1 MVGVESRSKDLNDPR
16 EETMRNSILS
26 GLAVLAIAAG
36 SGGALAQNKYDAGVT
51 DKEIKIGNVMP
62 YSGPASAYAV
72 IGRIEAAYFQ
82 MINQQ
87 GGINGRRLNFISYD
101 DGYSPPKTVEQVRR
115 LVESDQVLL
124 LFNVVGTPGN
134 AAIQK
139 YVNQKGIPHI
149 FISSGASRWND
160 PAHFPWSMAWW
171 PSFRTE
177 ARVYA
182 KYIQQNHPGKTI
194 GILYQND
201 DLGKDYL
208 VGFREV
214 FGAEASK
221 RIVAEVSYELTDA
234 TVDSQ
239 IFQIKA
245 AKPDIFLNI
254 STPKF
259 AAQAMRRVGELG
271 WKPIQFLSNVSASVE
286 KVMIPAGPD
295 NARDVITATY
305 MKDPTDPQWK
315 DDPGMNEYRAFA
327 AKHFPDPAKD
337 DGTAVFGYG
346 AAMAMT
352 RMLKQCGDPLT
363 RDNIMKQMT
372 SLDMEIDVYLPGI
385 RIRTSPTSYA
395 PINQLQLMKFNGQRF
410 ELFGSVIG
418 GD

>member
-1 MVGVESRSKDLNDPR
+1 
-16 EETMRNSILS
+16 MRNSILS
-26 GLAVLAIAAG
+26 GLAILAVAAG
-36 SGGALAQNKYDAGVT
+36 AGSAFAQKKYDIGVT

-62 YSGPASAYAV
+62 YSGPASAFAV
-72 IGRIEAAYFQ
+72 IGRIEAAYFK
-82 MINQQ
+82 MINEQ
-87 GGINGRRLNFISYD
+87 GGINGRKINFISYD
-101 DGYSPPKTVEQVRR
+101 DAYSPPKTFEQTRK
-115 LVESDQVLL
+115 LVESDEVFL

-139 YVNQKGIPHI
+139 YVNQKKVPHL
-149 FISSGASRWND
+149 FISSGAARWND
-160 PAHFPWSMAWW
+160 PKNFPWSMAWW
-171 PSFRTE
+171 PSFKSE

-182 KYIQQNHPGKTI
+182 KYIQQNYPGKTV

-208 VGFREV
+208 AGFHEV
-214 FGAEASK
+214 FGAEPSK
-221 RIVAEVSYELTDA
+221 RIVVEVSYELIDA

-245 AKPDIFLNI
+245 ARPDIFLNI

-271 WKPIQFLSNVSASVE
+271 WKPIQIVSNVSASVE

-295 NARDVITATY
+295 NARGVITATY

-315 DDPGMNEYRAFA
+315 DDPGMNEYRAFVDR
-327 AKHFPDPAKD
+327 HFPDPAKD

-346 AAMAMT
+346 AAAAMT
-352 RMLKQCGDPLT
+352 RILKQCGDNLT

-372 SLDMEIDVYLPGI
+372 SLDMEVGVYLPGV
-385 RIRTSPTSYA
+385 RIRTSPTDYA

-410 ELFGSVIG
+410 DLFGSIISG
-418 GD
+418 G

>member
-1 MVGVESRSKDLNDPR
+1 
-16 EETMRNSILS
+16 MRNSILS
-26 GLAVLAIAAG
+26 GLAIFAIAAA
-36 SGGALAQNKYDAGVT
+36 SSGALAQKKYDVGVT

-72 IGRIEAAYFQ
+72 IGRTEAAYFQ
-82 MINQQ
+82 MINEQ
-87 GGINGRRLNFISYD
+87 GGINGRRINFISYD
-101 DGYSPPKTVEQVRR
+101 DGYSPPKTIEHVRR
-115 LVESDQVLL
+115 LIESDEVFL

-139 YVNQKGIPHI
+139 YINQKKVPHI
-149 FISSGASRWND
+149 FISSGSARWND
-160 PAHFPWSMAWW
+160 PTHFPWSMSWW
-171 PSFRTE
+171 PTFRDE

-182 KYIQQNHPGKTI
+182 KYIQKMHPGKTV

-208 VGFREV
+208 SGFREV

-221 RIVAEVSYELTDA
+221 RIVVEASYEVTDA

-239 IFQIKA
+239 IIQIKA

-259 AAQAMRRVGELG
+259 AAQAMRRAGELG
-271 WKPIQFLSNVSASVE
+271 WKPIQFVSNVSASVE

-295 NARDVITATY
+295 NARGVITATY

-315 DDPGMNEYRAFA
+315 NDPGMNEYRVFV
-327 AKHFPDPAKD
+327 AKYFSDPAKD

-346 AAMAMT
+346 AAMALT
-352 RMLKQCGDPLT
+352 RVLEQCGDVLT

-372 SLDMEIDVYLPGI
+372 SLNMKIGVYLPGI
-385 RIRTSPTSYA
+385 MIRTSPTDYA
-395 PINQLQLMKFNGQRF
+395 PIRQFQLMKFDGQRF

-418 GD
+418 SE

>member
-1 MVGVESRSKDLNDPR
+1 
-16 EETMRNSILS
+16 MRNSILS
-26 GLAVLAIAAG
+26 GLAILAVAAG
-36 SGGALAQNKYDAGVT
+36 AGSAFAQKKYDIGVT

-62 YSGPASAYAV
+62 YSGPASAFAV
-72 IGRIEAAYFQ
+72 IGRIEAAYFK
-82 MINQQ
+82 MINEQ
-87 GGINGRRLNFISYD
+87 GGINGRKINFISYD
-101 DGYSPPKTVEQVRR
+101 DAYSPPKTFEQTRK
-115 LVESDQVLL
+115 LVESDEVFL

-139 YVNQKGIPHI
+139 YVNQKKVPHL
-149 FISSGASRWND
+149 FISSGAARWND
-160 PAHFPWSMAWW
+160 PKNFPWSMAWW
-171 PSFRTE
+171 PSFKSE

-182 KYIQQNHPGKTI
+182 KYIQQNYPGKTV

-208 VGFREV
+208 AGFHEV
-214 FGAEASK
+214 FGAEPSK
-221 RIVAEVSYELTDA
+221 RIVVEVSYELTDA

-245 AKPDIFLNI
+245 ARPDIFLNI

-271 WKPIQFLSNVSASVE
+271 WKPIQIVSNVSASVE

-295 NARDVITATY
+295 NARGVITATY

-315 DDPGMNEYRAFA
+315 DDPGMNEYRAFVDR
-327 AKHFPDPAKD
+327 HFPDPAKD

-346 AAMAMT
+346 AAAAMT
-352 RMLKQCGDPLT
+352 RILKQCGDNLT

-372 SLDMEIDVYLPGI
+372 SLDMEVGVYLPGV
-385 RIRTSPTSYA
+385 RIRTSPTDYA

-410 ELFGSVIG
+410 DLFGSIISG
-418 GD
+418 G

>member
-1 MVGVESRSKDLNDPR
+1 
-16 EETMRNSILS
+16 
-26 GLAVLAIAAG
+26 
-36 SGGALAQNKYDAGVT
+36 
-51 DKEIKIGNVMP
+51 
-62 YSGPASAYAV
+62 V
-72 IGRIEAAYFQ
+72 IGRTEAAYFR
-82 MINQQ
+82 MVNEQ
-87 GGINGRRLNFISYD
+87 GGINGRKIDFVSYD
-101 DGYSPPKTVEQVRR
+101 DGYSPPKTIEQVRR
-115 LVESDQVLL
+115 LIESDRVFL

-139 YVNQKGIPHI
+139 YVNQKKVPHI
-149 FISSGASRWND
+149 FISSGSARWND

-171 PSFRTE
+171 PTFRDE

-182 KYIQQNHPGKTI
+182 KYIQQMHPDKTI

-208 VGFREV
+208 SGFHEI

-221 RIVAEVSYELTDA
+221 RIVVQASYEVTDA

-245 AKPDIFLNI
+245 AKPDIFINI

-271 WKPIQFLSNVSASVE
+271 WKPIQFVSNVSASVE
-286 KVMIPAGPD
+286 KVMMPAGPD
-295 NARDVITATY
+295 NARGVITATY

-315 DDPGMNEYRAFA
+315 DDPGMNEYRDFVARY
-327 AKHFPDPAKD
+327 FPDPAKD

-346 AAMAMT
+346 AAMALT
-352 RMLKQCGDPLT
+352 RILKQCGDVLT
-363 RDNIMKQMT
+363 RDNVMKQMT
-372 SLDMEIDVYLPGI
+372 SLSMEIGVYLPGI
-385 RIRTSPTSYA
+385 KIRSSPTNYA
-395 PINQLQLMKFNGQRF
+395 PISQFQLMKFDGQRF

-418 GD
+418 SE